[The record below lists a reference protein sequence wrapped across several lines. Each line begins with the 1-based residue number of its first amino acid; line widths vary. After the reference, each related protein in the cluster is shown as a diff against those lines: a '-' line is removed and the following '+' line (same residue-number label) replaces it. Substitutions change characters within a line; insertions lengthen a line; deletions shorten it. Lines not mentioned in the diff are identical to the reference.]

1 MRITI
6 LYVGSTSEHF
16 YAEAAAEYE
25 KRLGAFATVKS
36 LCIKEE
42 RISNEDAEALISKAL
57 VSEEARIKAAIP
69 KGAFTAAMCIE
80 GSMLSSEELAKYIS
94 DCMNNGV
101 SELAFII
108 GSSHGLSDSIKRAS
122 NIRFSMSKMT
132 FPHMLARVMLTEQ
145 LYRAFTIIN
154 RKKYHK

>member
-1 MRITI
+1 MRITLI
-6 LYVGSTSEHF
+6 YVGTTSERF

-36 LCIKEE
+36 VCIKEDK
-42 RISNEDAEALISKAL
+42 IANEDSDALISKAL
-57 VSEEARIKAAIP
+57 LTEESRIKAAIP
-69 KGAFTAAMCIE
+69 KGAYTAAMCIE
-80 GSMLSSEELAKYIS
+80 GDMLSSEQLASHIS
-94 DCMNNGV
+94 NCVGRGV

-108 GSSHGLSDSIKRAS
+108 GSSHGLSEDLKKSC
-122 NIRFSMSKMT
+122 NMRFSMSKMT
-132 FPHMLARVMLTEQ
+132 FPHMLARVMLSEQ